1 MVARW
6 ADFTFDTDDGT
17 ATFPGLSV
25 GLDHYCLM
33 AQSDEAHFLI
43 QADGARSFN
52 PEFNQVIFWR
62 LKLKI
67 PYSQLASGLAN
78 VTPSESYLYACP
90 GFPSEDAWSSGAVE
104 QCTAVMLIGAGTI
117 DFNLDRFEQYQEL
130 SGYVDLE
137 LYR

>member
-1 MVARW
+1 MVAQW
-6 ADFTFDTDDGT
+6 ADFSFDTDDGT

-33 AQSDEAHFLI
+33 AQSDEEHFLI
-43 QADGARSFN
+43 QADGARAFE

-67 PYSQLASGLAN
+67 PYNQLASGLAN
-78 VTPSESYLYACP
+78 VTPAESYLYACP
-90 GFPSEDAWSSGAVE
+90 GFPSETAWSSGSVE
-104 QCTAVMLIGAGTI
+104 QCTRVMIIGAGTI
-117 DFNLDRFEQYQEL
+117 DFSLDRFEEYEEL
-130 SGYVDLE
+130 SGYVDLD